1 MTRADGIIAGTDT
14 NIVDGLPVYNA
25 CVVIKGSYAGRA
37 DAQHYKGQFPKVLVE
52 GHIDVVNPEELPKS
66 GDPSI
71 RIKLQP
77 YAQPVVATPEELAA
91 IPDELSFDA
100 RGRVVEND
108 KYATASKVFANAKEA
123 EAGGGVRIYVPG
135 YGDMM
140 PSTSNA
146 FVLAAAMKKH
156 NIKPVYDIWICGT
169 AGEEGKGNLAGV
181 KQLYGFDQKAG
192 TGSNPLNIVANFGLE
207 GGGTVNFVGSYRFE
221 MKFKAPSPRADGPSA
236 PAAMAA
242 AIAKIADVKTPSEL
256 RDGAPRTT
264 YTVGRASCEP
274 PPAAS
279 MSVPSCSLEV
289 DMRSTRKETLD
300 DMRKTIEPMFQA
312 GVSAENA
319 RHGRKDGS
327 DEAISLELMWF
338 GLRPAF
344 VADSV
349 DNVAV
354 HAGLQSGIQLGAI
367 NSPMVGTGSG
377 SLNDNVPAQH
387 RRPDLSIQPGVLGRR
402 RRRTCV
408 LGVGHARR
416 ARHRSGPHASRA
428 HGGVDRVGVP
438 RCGWH
443 RRATIH
449 RPDWQA
455 DARSRSITLEHPIM
469 KRLIYSLAF
478 VVGVAAAGTPAFAQQ
493 SGGLRVEF
501 QGPGGHSSGAYGRV
515 SALHA
520 AARAVILIQKALP
533 AGSYQITNLT
543 GGNSVNSIASDGLIE
558 LKLTAANA
566 AAYQALVTAVT
577 KAAAEGAAAENAF
590 RGVKT
595 GDLTSGAPATVR
607 SIVTPF

>member
-1 MTRADGIIAGTDT
+1 MKPKHAKALFTAATVVLTTVVALGGQAAPPPAGTPATIPPSVVAAAEKIATDPQVLALIKDQSTDAAAKARWNQFLELVRIPSPSRQEHLKAAEIHRRLVEEWGFSPNEVMTRADGIIPASDT
-14 NIVDGLPVYNA
+14 NIVDGLPVFNA
-25 CVVIKGSYAGRA
+25 CVVIKGSYSSRP

-52 GHIDVVNPEELPKS
+52 GHIDVVNPEELPKA

-108 KYATASKVFANAKEA
+108 KYALASKVFANAKEA

-156 NIKPVYDIWICGT
+156 KIQPVYDIWICGT

-207 GGGTVNFVGSYRFE
+207 GGGTVNFIGSYRFE
-221 MKFKAPSPRADGPSA
+221 MKFKAPLPRGGGSGPSA
-236 PAAMAA
+236 PEAMAA

-274 PPAAS
+274 PPAGRTV
-279 MSVPSCSLEV
+279 VPSCSLEV
-289 DMRSTRKETLD
+289 DMRSTRKEPLEE
-300 DMRKTIEPMFQA
+300 MRQTIEPMFQA
-312 GVSAENA
+312 GASEENA
-319 RHGRKDGS
+319 RYGRKDGGP
-327 DEAISLELMWF
+327 EGITLELMWY

-354 HAGLQSGIQLGAI
+354 HAGLQSGIQLGVLT
-367 NSPMVGTGSG
+367 SPMVGTGSG
-377 SLNDNVPAQH
+377 SLNDNVPANTGIPTYQFS
-387 RRPDLSIQPGVLGRR
+387 LASSAAGAG
-402 RRRTCV
+402 
-408 LGVGHARR
+408 GHAF
-416 ARHRSGPHASRA
+416 
-428 HGGVDRVGVP
+428 
-438 RCGWH
+438 WE
-443 RRATIH
+443 
-449 RPDWQA
+449 W
-455 DARSRSITLEHPIM
+455 
-469 KRLIYSLAF
+469 
-478 VVGVAAAGTPAFAQQ
+478 GT
-493 SGGLRVEF
+493 R
-501 QGPGGHSSGAYGRV
+501 
-515 SALHA
+515 
-520 AARAVILIQKALP
+520 
-533 AGSYQITNLT
+533 
-543 GGNSVNSIASDGLIE
+543 
-558 LKLTAANA
+558 
-566 AAYQALVTAVT
+566 
-577 KAAAEGAAAENAF
+577 
-590 RGVKT
+590 
-595 GDLTSGAPATVR
+595 GAPATEVAR
-607 SIVTPF
+607 MHRVLTSALIVSGFHAADGTVVPPSIGPMGKRTREVAR